1 MLDDIVAEIASV
13 AAPNP
18 FGKKNTRVRKIVSI
32 SVALLLIIISMYL
45 VNVLFKGE
53 AAILYPKEL
62 RQYESEFYAQLDLD
76 GIDYDGSGV
85 SLCIVDSGID
95 MTHSAFKSLELKGW
109 QDFVGNSEEPF
120 DDNGHGTS
128 MAGSIVAD
136 GHLKGMARGV
146 DLYVAKALP
155 ANGQGED
162 QDVADAIDWCRA
174 QNVDIISLSLGGS
187 GSNPIIDTDGD
198 RPSEDAAIR
207 AIEDGIYV
215 VAAAGND
222 GGSDDDGDV
231 ASPGNVEL
239 VISVGGIN
247 RDGTHWSGSSTGDN
261 DGNFFSLPLMLP
273 RDDPNMKPEV
283 LGPGNEVPILML
295 DDSYGYASGTSSAT
309 AYVSGVLA
317 LMLEANPNLTEGDES
332 TIESVKQLLMD
343 TSKPKPGQDGHDDD
357 YGYGI
362 IQAARI
368 IEEVES
374 VS

>member
-1 MLDDIVAEIASV
+1 M
-13 AAPNP
+13 
-18 FGKKNTRVRKIVSI
+18 
-32 SVALLLIIISMYL
+32 
-45 VNVLFKGE
+45 
-53 AAILYPKEL
+53 
-62 RQYESEFYAQLDLD
+62 
-76 GIDYDGSGV
+76 
-85 SLCIVDSGID
+85 
-95 MTHSAFKSLELKGW
+95 
-109 QDFVGNSEEPF
+109 
-120 DDNGHGTS
+120 
-128 MAGSIVAD
+128 
-136 GHLKGMARGV
+136 
-146 DLYVAKALP
+146 
-155 ANGQGED
+155 
-162 QDVADAIDWCRA
+162 
-174 QNVDIISLSLGGS
+174 GGS

-207 AIEDGIYV
+207 AVENGIYV

-222 GGSDDDGDV
+222 GGTNDDGDV

-317 LMLEANPNLTEGDES
+317 LMLEANPNLTQGDES

-343 TSKPKPGQDGHDDD
+343 TSKPKPGQNEHDDD